1 MLRFILKREVKD
13 GFNGLVSEGYQTLD
27 LNVPELEAILQR
39 GGFSETAYD
48 QTTLIGVEIRN
59 NDAAKEALK

>member
-27 LNVPELEAILQR
+27 LNVPELETALQQ

-48 QTTLIGVEIRN
+48 QTTLIGVEIRS
-59 NDAAKEALK
+59 NDAAKKLSK